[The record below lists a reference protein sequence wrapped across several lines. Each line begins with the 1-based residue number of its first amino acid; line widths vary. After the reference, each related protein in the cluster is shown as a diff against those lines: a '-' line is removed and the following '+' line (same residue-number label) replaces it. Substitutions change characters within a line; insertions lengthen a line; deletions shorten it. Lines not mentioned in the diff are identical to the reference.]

1 MTTIQDRLVLASST
15 VPVLN
20 LIDMTTIQDLTKLAN
35 KLIYVLN
42 LIDMTT
48 IQDRHIHIN
57 L

>member
-1 MTTIQDRLVLASST
+1 MTTIQDQLTST
-15 VPVLN
+15 YL
-20 LIDMTTIQDLTKLAN
+20 LIA
-35 KLIYVLN
+35 VLN